1 MSAEAST
8 ATITSRR
15 AQRRRMMLVGGRG
28 YPELTEQVAK
38 HLDVAITPQSVYDFA
53 SGEIFVRFE
62 ESVRGA
68 DVFVVQSVGPALNK
82 SLIETLIMVDTLKRA
97 SAERITVILPFYPYA
112 RQDKKHRGRE
122 PVSARLVSDLL
133 ATAGAHRLI
142 TVDLHADQIQGFFDG
157 PVDHLLAQSLLVDHI
172 VASYS
177 GRDLTVVSP
186 DAGRLRSAE
195 RWADHLGGVP
205 LAFVHKTRDPKVP
218 NQVVAHRVVGDV
230 GGRLCVLIDDDR
242 HGRHGHERRATAF
255 RRGRPRRGRRRDA
268 WCALRPRRR
277 AAVALRRVRGR
288 GDQHSRGAR
297 RPAVP
302 PDPFLTRG
310 AAGIA
315 ETVGTA
321 RGNLPQPFVGSGVL
335 RGVPGAAV
343 TAEVSPSMA
352 ISARVTMATIV
363 YGRTPVQKKSI
374 SRTGWAKRLIMT
386 APVAGLAAGAVAVT
400 AFAGQAQAGTAS
412 NARLAA
418 SSTAHRAAGVV
429 HCPTTLLRISFGK
442 PARTR
447 LAQQYQVPVT
457 LLNRGHTTCRLAG
470 YPGMDLV
477 GDGGDIRLSVPRE
490 RESYSA
496 INLRP
501 NHYTSFTLTY
511 VLETPQQVQ
520 GELGAWGPDTVV
532 ITSPNSIS
540 HQTLKWSLGPVNR
553 YSVRP
558 GGGTYLSP
566 VGR

>member
-1 MSAEAST
+1 MSAGAST

-38 HLDVAITPQSVYDFA
+38 HLDVAITPQSVHDFA

-157 PVDHLLAQSLLVDHI
+157 PVDHLLAQSLLADHI

-230 GGRLCVLIDDDR
+230 GGRLCVLIDDMID
-242 HGRHGHERRATAF
+242 TA
-255 RRGRPRRGRRRDA
+255 GTVTS
-268 WCALRPRRR
+268 
-277 AAVALRRVRGR
+277 AV
-288 GDQHSRGAR
+288 Q
-297 RPAVP
+297 
-302 PDPFLTRG
+302 
-310 AAGIA
+310 
-315 ETVGTA
+315 
-321 RGNLPQPFVGSGVL
+321 
-335 RGVPGAAV
+335 
-343 TAEVSPSMA
+343 
-352 ISARVTMATIV
+352 
-363 YGRTPVQKKSI
+363 
-374 SRTGWAKRLIMT
+374 RLF
-386 APVAGLAAGAVAVT
+386 AAGARDVVVAATHGVLSDPAADRLSRSGVCEVVVT
-400 AFAGQAQAGTAS
+400 NTLEVPDARRFPQLTVVSIAPLIAQA
-412 NARLAA
+412 
-418 SSTAHRAAGVV
+418 
-429 HCPTTLLRISFGK
+429 I
-442 PARTR
+442 
-447 LAQQYQVPVT
+447 QQIIEDGSVT
-457 LLNRGHTTCRLAG
+457 SLF
-470 YPGMDLV
+470 
-477 GDGGDIRLSVPRE
+477 E
-490 RESYSA
+490 R
-496 INLRP
+496 
-501 NHYTSFTLTY
+501 
-511 VLETPQQVQ
+511 
-520 GELGAWGPDTVV
+520 
-532 ITSPNSIS
+532 
-540 HQTLKWSLGPVNR
+540 
-553 YSVRP
+553 
-558 GGGTYLSP
+558 
-566 VGR
+566 